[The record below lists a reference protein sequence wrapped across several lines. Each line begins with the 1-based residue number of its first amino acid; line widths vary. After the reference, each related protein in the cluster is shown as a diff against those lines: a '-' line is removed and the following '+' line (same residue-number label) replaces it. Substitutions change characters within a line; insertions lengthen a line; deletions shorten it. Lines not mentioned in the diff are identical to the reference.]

1 MAFRRSLSWLSG
13 LRSTAM
19 FRAVSI
25 TPLTSG
31 LASSA
36 WRARSASSTTGSV
49 LPTRRWAASR
59 RLSGLGL
66 ASAVTDFRSR
76 ICWRRR
82 LLMITGRAARAS
94 ALPTSSSLIGSRSAQ
109 PPSACSPS
117 TMRSPARSCS
127 SSRSS
132 RACSRASPR
141 SWPERAISSMA
152 SALTSK
158 SRLLNLANDVRSAS
172 SLETPGAT
180 DSDGRSSPSGE
191 AIVVCPASPAGSAA
205 VCATAVPATPSSI
218 KISSRTLGM
227 MVPQCGPGLC
237 VEKAGRRTGPRGG
250 RDPLIGRSGRRRFWF
265 WCCSCRS

>member
-1 MAFRRSLSWLSG
+1 MAFSRSLSWLAGS
-13 LRSTAM
+13 RSTAM
-19 FRAVSI
+19 FRAVSM

-36 WRARSASSTTGSV
+36 WRRRSASSTTGSV

-59 RLSGLGL
+59 RASGLGL

-76 ICWRRR
+76 ICWRSR

-94 ALPTSSSLIGSRSAQ
+94 ALPTSSSLIGSRRAQ
-109 PPSACSPS
+109 PCSLCSPS

-132 RACSRASPR
+132 RACSSASPR
-141 SWPERAISSMA
+141 SWPERAMVSMA
-152 SALTSK
+152 SDLTSK
-158 SRLLNLANDVRSAS
+158 SRLLNFANDVRSAS

-191 AIVVCPASPAGSAA
+191 AIVVCPASSAGAA
-205 VCATAVPATPSSI
+205 LVCATAVPLAPSSI

-227 MVPQCGPGLC
+227 VVPRFGPGLRGD
-237 VEKAGRRTGPRGG
+237 KGGPAHRPAGRASPAAAYLAVW
-250 RDPLIGRSGRRRFWF
+250 PPQVLVLVL
-265 WCCSCRS
+265 